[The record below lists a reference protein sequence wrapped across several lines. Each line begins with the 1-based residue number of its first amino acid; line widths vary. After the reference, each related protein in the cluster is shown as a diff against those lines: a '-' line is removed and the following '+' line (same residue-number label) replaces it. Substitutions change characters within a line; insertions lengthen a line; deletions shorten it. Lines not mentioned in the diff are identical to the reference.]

1 MSQLEPS
8 PPDAGPGKKPLT
20 ASQITEI
27 VIGFVAWYV
36 INGLI
41 WWGGTSNYRFFL
53 AIFTLPGN
61 IIALLI
67 CAIVPRLRRVALGIL
82 IAIALNLVISL
93 VLGMMTNALCFVPFF
108 NK

>member
-1 MSQLEPS
+1 MRQIEPS
-8 PPDAGPGKKPLT
+8 PPDAGPEKAPLT
-20 ASQITEI
+20 TPQIIEI
-27 VIGFVAWYV
+27 GVGFVAWYV

-61 IIALLI
+61 LIALLI
-67 CAIVPRLRRVALGIL
+67 CAIVPRLRKVALGIL
-82 IAIALNLVISL
+82 IAIALNLVITL
-93 VLGMMTNALCFVPFF
+93 VLGMLTNALCFVPFF